1 MYSAPNEKKND
12 CPPSLLASLYKTCQ
26 NICSKLSQ
34 ICLTWSVVVEKIV
47 ICLMYF
53 GPTATSNNLRKIISV
68 KMKFHWKQKLRKI
81 FQLCIWSYVS
91 KWTHCNKISCIWL
104 KDLQKILWCTLKKY
118 LGSHEI
124 DFFAIGWNHLHQ
136 CKKLDL

>member
-1 MYSAPNEKKND
+1 MIFF
-12 CPPSLLASLYKTCQ
+12 SLFARLFNNNTCQ

-47 ICLMYF
+47 ICFMYICALVP
-53 GPTATSNNLRKIISV
+53 GSSPLPPATIYEKNISV

-91 KWTHCNKISCIWL
+91 KWKHCNKISCIWL

>member
-1 MYSAPNEKKND
+1 MRKKWL
-12 CPPSLLASLYKTCQ
+12 STLFASLFIQKCQ

-47 ICLMYF
+47 ICFMYICALVP
-53 GPTATSNNLRKIISV
+53 GSSPLPPATIYEKNISV

-104 KDLQKILWCTLKKY
+104 KDLQKLLWSTLKKLPRY
-118 LGSHEI
+118 SWNTR
-124 DFFAIGWNHLHQ
+124 FFCYWVKSLTSM
-136 CKKLDL
+136 